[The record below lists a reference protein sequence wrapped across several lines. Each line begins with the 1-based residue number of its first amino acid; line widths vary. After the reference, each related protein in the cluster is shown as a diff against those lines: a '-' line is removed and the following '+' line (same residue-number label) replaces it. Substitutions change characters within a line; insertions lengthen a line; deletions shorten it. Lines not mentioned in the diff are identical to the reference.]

1 MKRSIG
7 SKDGPFVSLRIVTY
21 IDLHE
26 IDSEELPITLGLEY
40 MGQWIVQ
47 LIFLIYPTRGD
58 LGQTYLALQ
67 IGTMVKPR
75 GMSCPIFY
83 SLFHPQRLLT
93 MITTSTRMSS
103 PMGFRHYS
111 RAKILYCGW
120 LTTPR
125 ATYHLPFREFS
136 STLHGESMRGTTYP
150 REKQIPA
157 TTRPLNGVM
166 VRRGHLFFHV
176 SS

>member
-7 SKDGPFVSLRIVTY
+7 SKNGLFVSLRIVTY

-47 LIFLIYPTRGD
+47 LIFLIHPTRGD

-75 GMSCPIFY
+75 GI
-83 SLFHPQRLLT
+83 
-93 MITTSTRMSS
+93 
-103 PMGFRHYS
+103 
-111 RAKILYCGW
+111 
-120 LTTPR
+120 
-125 ATYHLPFREFS
+125 
-136 STLHGESMRGTTYP
+136 
-150 REKQIPA
+150 
-157 TTRPLNGVM
+157 
-166 VRRGHLFFHV
+166 
-176 SS
+176 